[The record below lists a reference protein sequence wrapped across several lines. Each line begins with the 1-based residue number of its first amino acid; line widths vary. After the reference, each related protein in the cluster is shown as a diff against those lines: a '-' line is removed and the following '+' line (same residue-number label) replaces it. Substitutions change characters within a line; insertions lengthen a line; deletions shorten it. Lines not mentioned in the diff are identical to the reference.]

1 MAKVLLSDHLTSQA
15 SDGLSQASDVTSI
28 WRHKHL

>member
-28 WRHKHL
+28 